1 LILTDAFD
9 LLPRQRTLSDLKNPH
24 PFKLTFVFMPTR
36 RQHLAVVFDMD
47 GLLLNTEHL
56 YDLVIGELLASHG
69 RTFTRECK
77 LEMMGR
83 PAQVALEIMKERHQL
98 SADWQALAEE
108 IEDRFASI
116 LPTHLELMP
125 GVSDLLGMIADL
137 PLPMTVATS
146 SRRSFAETALRQAQI
161 RDRFQFLL
169 CGEEVLNGK
178 PAPDIYLETA
188 RRLDLPPEKLIVL
201 EDSHTGSLAATSA
214 RAYTVAV
221 PGEHSAHQDFSHVD
235 LVVPQV
241 NDPRVLALLG
251 LTDPRQ

>member
-1 LILTDAFD
+1 
-9 LLPRQRTLSDLKNPH
+9 
-24 PFKLTFVFMPTR
+24 MPTD

-56 YDLVIGELLASHG
+56 YDVVIGELLSTRG
-69 RTFTRECK
+69 RTFTRDCK
-77 LEMMGR
+77 LAMMGR
-83 PAQVALEIMKERHQL
+83 PAQVALEILKERHQL
-98 SADWQALAEE
+98 TTDWQDLAEE
-108 IEDRFASI
+108 IEERFASI

-125 GVSDLLGMIADL
+125 GVSDLLGMIAEL

-146 SRRSFAETALRQAQI
+146 SRRSFAETALQQAKI
-161 RDRFQFLL
+161 LDRFQFLL
-169 CGEEVLNGK
+169 CGEEVRLGK

-188 RRLDLPPEKLIVL
+188 RRLDLPAERLIVL

-214 RAYTVAV
+214 NAFTVAV

-241 NDPRVLALLG
+241 NDSRVLELLG
-251 LTDPRQ
+251 LTAAGQ